1 MKYWNLPMNE
11 ERTKHSGAEFERQD
25 LEARPIFAFLIGL
38 ALVCLLVYF
47 MLKGMYGLLEAR
59 EKAHQPPQ
67 NPLVA
72 VKPQTG
78 KPTTEE
84 TSNEIRKDF
93 PEPRLEHDERG
104 QLNNVLLQE
113 EKTLNSYGWVD
124 EKTGVVHIPIERA
137 MQLVA
142 QRGLPTRPPN
152 SIAATNSSGEKAGG
166 KTTAARKEA
175 KR

>member
-1 MKYWNLPMNE
+1 MNE

-25 LEARPIFAFLIGL
+25 LDARPIFAFLIGL

-47 MLKGMYGLLEAR
+47 MLRGMYGLLEAR

-84 TSNEIRKDF
+84 TRSEIGKDF
-93 PEPRLEHDERG
+93 PEPRLEDDERG
-104 QLNNVLLQE
+104 QLKDDRLKE
-113 EKTLNSYGWVD
+113 ENTLNSYGWVD
-124 EKTGVVHIPIERA
+124 EKAGVVHIPIERA

-142 QRGLPTRPPN
+142 QRGLPTRPQN
-152 SIAATNSSGEKAGG
+152 SIATTNSTGEKAGG